1 MRPNRSVVKMRI
13 SATEG
18 PWLSYQGSMVFV
30 RNGSPC
36 RYELGMLADTAH
48 SSKLS
53 ADVLRLSIL
62 KESMSMVLSTLPVKN
77 PFRLIL
83 RML

>member
-1 MRPNRSVVKMRI
+1 MRI

-18 PWLSYQGSMVFV
+18 PSLGYQGSMVSV

-36 RYELGMLADTAH
+36 RYELGMPADTVH

-62 KESMSMVLSTLPVKN
+62 KESMSMVLSTLPVKTS
-77 PFRLIL
+77 FQSDFTYAEKA
-83 RML
+83 